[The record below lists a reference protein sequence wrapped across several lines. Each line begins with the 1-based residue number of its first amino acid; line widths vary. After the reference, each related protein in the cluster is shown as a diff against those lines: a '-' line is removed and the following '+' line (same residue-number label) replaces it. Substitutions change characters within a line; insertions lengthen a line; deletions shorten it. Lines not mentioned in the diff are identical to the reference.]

1 MITKQDVLDAVA
13 QKIEDDGNFIVEVSV
28 GPSNEIRLVVDSE
41 KGIPISYCEEL
52 DALVETKLD
61 RDKEDY
67 SLEVSSA
74 GICTELKV
82 FGQFRKN
89 IGNKVEVTMPNG
101 AWIRGVLVDA
111 TEDGFDVETEEKKK
125 VEGEKKKQIVKTVTH
140 YELSDVKMVKDILDF

>member
-13 QKIEDDGNFIVEVSV
+13 QKIEDDGNFIVEVTV

-101 AWIRGVLVDA
+101 AWIRGILVDA

-125 VEGEKKKQIVKTVTH
+125 VEGEKKKQIIKTVTH
-140 YELSDVKMVKDILDF
+140 YALSDVKMVKDILDF

>member
-41 KGIPISYCEEL
+41 KGVPISYCEEL

-140 YELSDVKMVKDILDF
+140 YALSDVKMVKDILDF

>member
-111 TEDGFDVETEEKKK
+111 TEDGFDVETEEKMK

-140 YELSDVKMVKDILDF
+140 YALSDVKMVKDILDF

>member
-41 KGIPISYCEEL
+41 RGIPISYCEEL

-140 YELSDVKMVKDILDF
+140 YALSDVKMVKDILDF

>member
-140 YELSDVKMVKDILDF
+140 YALSDVKMVKDILDF